1 MQNDILDLHSNIFK
15 LIFDKAIYKVKD
27 CDHLHSNIFKLIS
40 IAEGYAELK
49 EENLHSNIFKL
60 ILNIYNH
67 LLLRLLFTF

>member
-1 MQNDILDLHSNIFK
+1 MQNDILD
-15 LIFDKAIYKVKD
+15 
-27 CDHLHSNIFKLIS
+27 LHSNIFKLIS